1 MKVGKLPSFPWY
13 LRLLA
18 FLAIG
23 GVLYAGFW
31 YFVTSGT
38 RKATKEMQAEIADL
52 KPRNAQ
58 SAIVQQN
65 LNNFKALY
73 KAREEEYAELKA
85 LLPEQKELTMVLQGI
100 QDRAKNSGL
109 VLMRFNPKEDTQ
121 QDNYSGKKIDVN
133 VISGFTSL
141 RAFFDQLAHYQRIV
155 SITNFELKQMEKQ
168 SLTKTVEARFDLTAY
183 YVSSERLN
191 QAPAPNAKPA
201 AGGAVPGGKAAGEI
215 DMVTFRKTMLWPGKP
230 LSRSWSSGRKVKN
243 DIVVSSGS
251 PPVSNWV
258 VEARR
263 QGISSDSGSSS
274 PSAIASP
281 AHKKMKRRFCFPD
294 GTPGTPSGQ
303 SNAWAL
309 KALSCW
315 G

>member
-109 VLMRFNPKEDTQ
+109 VLMRFNPREDTQ

-141 RAFFDQLAHYQRIV
+141 RTFFDQLAHYQRIV

-183 YVSSERLN
+183 YVSSERL
-191 QAPAPNAKPA
+191 QSQVPAPNGKPA
-201 AGGAVPGGKAAGEI
+201 AGGAVPAPAA
-215 DMVTFRKTMLWPGKP
+215 
-230 LSRSWSSGRKVKN
+230 
-243 DIVVSSGS
+243 
-251 PPVSNWV
+251 
-258 VEARR
+258 
-263 QGISSDSGSSS
+263 
-274 PSAIASP
+274 P
-281 AHKKMKRRFCFPD
+281 APQPAK
-294 GTPGTPSGQ
+294 
-303 SNAWAL
+303 
-309 KALSCW
+309 
-315 G
+315 

>member
-23 GVLYAGFW
+23 GVMYAGFW

-58 SAIVQQN
+58 SAIIQQN

-85 LLPEQKELTMVLQGI
+85 LLPEQKELTMVLQGV

-133 VISGFTSL
+133 VISGFASL
-141 RAFFDQLAHYQRIV
+141 RTFFDQLAHYQRIV
-155 SITNFELKQMEKQ
+155 SITNFELKQMDKQ

-183 YVSSERLN
+183 YVSSERL
-191 QAPAPNAKPA
+191 QSQVPAPNGKPA
-201 AGGAVPGGKAAGEI
+201 AGGAVPAPAA
-215 DMVTFRKTMLWPGKP
+215 
-230 LSRSWSSGRKVKN
+230 
-243 DIVVSSGS
+243 
-251 PPVSNWV
+251 
-258 VEARR
+258 
-263 QGISSDSGSSS
+263 
-274 PSAIASP
+274 P
-281 AHKKMKRRFCFPD
+281 APQPAK
-294 GTPGTPSGQ
+294 
-303 SNAWAL
+303 
-309 KALSCW
+309 
-315 G
+315 

>member
-13 LRLLA
+13 LRLVA

-23 GVLYAGFW
+23 GVMYAGFW

-38 RKATKEMQAEIADL
+38 RQATKEMQAEIAEL

-121 QDNYSGKKIDVN
+121 QDNYSGKKIDVG
-133 VISGFTSL
+133 VISGFAGL
-141 RAFFDQLAHYQRIV
+141 RTFFDQLAHYQRIV
-155 SITNFELKQMEKQ
+155 SITNFELKQMDKQ

-183 YVSSERLN
+183 YVSSERL
-191 QAPAPNAKPA
+191 QSQVPAPNKPA
-201 AGGAVPGGKAAGEI
+201 AGGAVPAPAA
-215 DMVTFRKTMLWPGKP
+215 
-230 LSRSWSSGRKVKN
+230 
-243 DIVVSSGS
+243 
-251 PPVSNWV
+251 
-258 VEARR
+258 
-263 QGISSDSGSSS
+263 
-274 PSAIASP
+274 P
-281 AHKKMKRRFCFPD
+281 APQPAK
-294 GTPGTPSGQ
+294 
-303 SNAWAL
+303 
-309 KALSCW
+309 
-315 G
+315 

>member
-13 LRLLA
+13 LRLVA

-23 GVLYAGFW
+23 GVMYAGFW

-38 RKATKEMQAEIADL
+38 RKATKEMQAEIAEL

-133 VISGFTSL
+133 VISSFSSL
-141 RAFFDQLAHYQRIV
+141 RTFFDQLAHYQRIV

-183 YVSSERLN
+183 YVSSERL
-191 QAPAPNAKPA
+191 QSQVPAPNGKPA
-201 AGGAVPGGKAAGEI
+201 AGGAVPAPAA
-215 DMVTFRKTMLWPGKP
+215 
-230 LSRSWSSGRKVKN
+230 
-243 DIVVSSGS
+243 
-251 PPVSNWV
+251 
-258 VEARR
+258 
-263 QGISSDSGSSS
+263 
-274 PSAIASP
+274 P
-281 AHKKMKRRFCFPD
+281 APQPAK
-294 GTPGTPSGQ
+294 
-303 SNAWAL
+303 
-309 KALSCW
+309 
-315 G
+315 

>member
-23 GVLYAGFW
+23 GVMYAGFW

-109 VLMRFNPKEDTQ
+109 VLMRFNPREDTQ
-121 QDNYSGKKIDVN
+121 QDNYSGKKIDVG
-133 VISGFTSL
+133 VISSFASL
-141 RAFFDQLAHYQRIV
+141 RTFFDQLAHYQRIV
-155 SITNFELKQMEKQ
+155 SITNFELKQMDKQ
-168 SLTKTVEARFDLTAY
+168 SLPKTVEARFDLTAY
-183 YVSSERLN
+183 HVSSERL
-191 QAPAPNAKPA
+191 QSQVPAPNGKPA
-201 AGGAVPGGKAAGEI
+201 AGGAIPAPAA
-215 DMVTFRKTMLWPGKP
+215 
-230 LSRSWSSGRKVKN
+230 
-243 DIVVSSGS
+243 
-251 PPVSNWV
+251 
-258 VEARR
+258 
-263 QGISSDSGSSS
+263 
-274 PSAIASP
+274 P
-281 AHKKMKRRFCFPD
+281 APQPAK
-294 GTPGTPSGQ
+294 
-303 SNAWAL
+303 
-309 KALSCW
+309 
-315 G
+315 